1 MAWPTDAT
9 GAQTLLTNAVFIPE
23 LWSDDVIAA
32 YKTNLIMGNL
42 VTKINHVGKKGDT
55 IHIPKPGRGTANAKA
70 ATAVVTL
77 NTDTATEVTISIDQH
92 YEYSRLIEDIAAVQS
107 IDSFRAFYTNDAG
120 YALAKQVDDRLWA
133 QLETLQGGGAIGTN
147 TWTGAVIGGDGTTA
161 YDQTANTNA
170 GNGSTLTDAG
180 IRKMIQTLDDAD
192 VPQTERCLIVPP
204 VERNTLMGISRF
216 TEEAFVGEAG
226 PGNTIRNGQIG
237 DLYGIKVFVSSNS
250 PTEVAADT
258 TTNYRI
264 GALLH
269 KDAIVFAEQMA
280 VRSQTQYKQE
290 FLADLFTADTI
301 YGTGELRNDAGIA
314 FAVPA

>member
-9 GAQTLLTNAVFIPE
+9 GAQTITTNAVFIPE

-32 YKTNLIMGNL
+32 YKKNLIMGNL

-55 IHIPKPGRGTANAKA
+55 IHIPKPGRGSANAKA

-77 NTDTATEVTISIDQH
+77 NTDTATEITISIDQH
-92 YEYSRLIEDIAAVQS
+92 YEYSRLIEDIASVQS

-133 QLETLQGGGAIGTN
+133 QLETLQGGGAIGTG

-161 YDQTANTNA
+161 YNDAA
-170 GNGSTLTDAG
+170 PNGSTLTDAG

-192 VPQTERCLIVPP
+192 VPQTERVLVIPP
-204 VERNTLMGISRF
+204 VERNTLMGIARF

-237 DLYGIKVFVSSNS
+237 DLYGIQVFVSSNT
-250 PTEVAADT
+250 PTMAAAT
-258 TTNYRI
+258 RA
-264 GALLH
+264 GALFH
-269 KDAIVFAEQMA
+269 KDAIVHAEQMA

-290 FLADLFTADTI
+290 FLSDLFTADTI
-301 YGTGELRNDAGIA
+301 YGTGELRDDAGIV
-314 FAVPA
+314 FAVDA

>member
-9 GAQTLLTNAVFIPE
+9 GAQTVTTNAVFIPE

-32 YKTNLIMGNL
+32 YKKNLIVSNL

-55 IHIPKPGRGTANAKA
+55 IHIPKPGRGSANAKA

-77 NTDTATEVTISIDQH
+77 NTDTATEITLSIDKH
-92 YEYSRLIEDIAAVQS
+92 YEYSRLIEDIAGVQS

-120 YALAKQVDDRLWA
+120 YALSTQVDNDLTA
-133 QLETLQGGGAIGTN
+133 QWEGLQGGTVGAN
-147 TWTGAVIGGDGTTA
+147 TWASAVIGGDGSTA

-180 IRKMIQTLDDAD
+180 IRKMIQTLDDLD
-192 VPQTERCLIVPP
+192 VPQTDRVLVIPP
-204 VERNTLMGISRF
+204 VERNTLMGIARF

-237 DLYGIKVFVSSNS
+237 DLYGIKVFVTSNC
-250 PTEVAADT
+250 PTETAADT
-258 TTNYRI
+258 TTTYRV
-264 GALLH
+264 GCLFH
-269 KDAIVFAEQMA
+269 KDAIAHVEQMS

-301 YGTGELRNDAGIA
+301 YGVGELRNEAGVA
-314 FAVPA
+314 FVVPS

>member
-9 GAQTLLTNAVFIPE
+9 GAQTVTTNAVFIPE

-32 YKTNLIMGNL
+32 YKKNLVMGNL

-55 IHIPKPGRGTANAKA
+55 IHIPKPGRGSANAKA

-77 NTDTATEVTISIDQH
+77 NTDTATEVQISIDQH
-92 YEYSRLIEDIAAVQS
+92 YEYSRLIEDIASVQS

-120 YALAKQVDDRLWA
+120 YALATAVDDRLWA
-133 QLETLQGGGAIGTN
+133 QLETLQGGGAIGTG
-147 TWTGAVIGGDGTTA
+147 TWTGAVIGGDGSTA
-161 YDQTANTNA
+161 YTGANE
-170 GNGSTLTDAG
+170 STLTDAG

-192 VPQTERCLIVPP
+192 VPQTERVLVIPP

-226 PGNTIRNGQIG
+226 PGNTIRNGMIG
-237 DLYGIKVFVSSNS
+237 DLYGIQVYVSSNS
-250 PTEVAADT
+250 PTGQGSDRV
-258 TTNYRI
+258 
-264 GALLH
+264 GVLLH
-269 KDAIVFAEQMA
+269 KDAIVFVEQMS

-301 YGTGELRNDAGIA
+301 YGSGELRDDAGVT
-314 FAVPA
+314 FVVPA

>member
-9 GAQTLLTNAVFIPE
+9 GAQTITTNAVFLPE

-32 YKTNLIMGNL
+32 YKRNLIVANL

-55 IHIPKPGRGTANAKA
+55 IHIPKPGRGSASVKA

-77 NTDTATEVTISIDQH
+77 NTDTATEVILSIDQH
-92 YEYSRLIEDIAAVQS
+92 YEYSRLIEDIASVQS

-120 YALAKQVDDRLWA
+120 YALAKEVDDRLWA
-133 QLETLQGGGAIGTN
+133 QLETLQGGGALGTD
-147 TWTGAVIGGDGTTA
+147 TWTGAVIGGDGVTA
-161 YDQTANTNA
+161 YTDATP
-170 GNGSTLTDAG
+170 NGSPLTDAG

-192 VPQTERCLIVPP
+192 VPQTDRVLIIPP
-204 VERNTLMGISRF
+204 VERNTLMGIARF

-226 PGNTIRNGQIG
+226 PGNTIRTGMIG
-237 DLYGIKVFVSSNS
+237 DLYGIKVFVSSNA
-250 PTEVAADT
+250 PTVAAST
-258 TTNYRI
+258 RV

-269 KDAIVFAEQMA
+269 KDAIVFIEQMA

-301 YGTGELRNDAGIA
+301 YGSGELRDDAGIV
-314 FAVPA
+314 FAVDA

>member
-9 GAQTLLTNAVFIPE
+9 GAQTITTNAKFIPE

-32 YKTNLIMGNL
+32 YKSNLIMGNL

-55 IHIPKPGRGTANAKA
+55 INIPKPGRGSANVKTA
-70 ATAVVTL
+70 TGVVTL
-77 NTDTATEVTISIDQH
+77 NTDTATEVIVLIDQH
-92 YEYSRLIEDIAAVQS
+92 YEYSRLITDIAAVQS

-120 YALAKQVDDRLWA
+120 YALAKVVDDRLWA
-133 QLETLQGGGAIGTN
+133 QLETLNGAVAIGTN
-147 TWTGAVIGGDGTTA
+147 SWASAVIGGDGTTA
-161 YDQTANTNA
+161 YDQTAATNV
-170 GNGSTLTDAG
+170 GNGTTLTDAG

-192 VPQTERCLIVPP
+192 VPQTERVLVIPP
-204 VERNTLMGISRF
+204 VERNTLMGLSRF

-226 PGNTIRNGQIG
+226 GANTIRNGQIG
-237 DLYGIKVFVSSNS
+237 DLYGIKVYVSSNS
-250 PTEVAADT
+250 PTETAADAST
-258 TTNYRI
+258 TYRI

-269 KDAIVFAEQMA
+269 KDAIVFAEQMS

-314 FAVPA
+314 FVVPS